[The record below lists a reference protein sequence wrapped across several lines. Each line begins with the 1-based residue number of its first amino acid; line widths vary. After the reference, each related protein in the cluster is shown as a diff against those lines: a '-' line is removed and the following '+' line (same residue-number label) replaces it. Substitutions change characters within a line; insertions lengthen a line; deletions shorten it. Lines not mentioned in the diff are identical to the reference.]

1 MKLRIIAAV
10 LLVVVVI
17 AAFGGAWL
25 LQGELSKAREQNDV
39 QALQLQELTEQANQL
54 QTILDGLTLDKAQ
67 TQQSQA
73 EELTRQAMDLEAQ
86 IQALGTEM
94 DALNAFLE
102 ENQEA
107 AAQLQEE
114 LTYLQ
119 GVYDALEEGLEQ
131 VKSYIA
137 GN

>member
-25 LQGELSKAREQNDV
+25 LQGELSKARERNDV

-73 EELTRQAMDLEAQ
+73 EELTRQARELETQ
-86 IQALGTEM
+86 IQSARTEM
-94 DALNAFLE
+94 DALNAFLA

-131 VKSYIA
+131 VKGYMA